1 MFLETRL
8 TAERIRLHTDAGHWT
23 NQVLRDFVEKHARE
37 RPDHVAIA
45 ESYRHPAVTYRDLLD
60 LSDRVALGLLEQ
72 GIRAGDV
79 VSVQLPNWHE
89 YVILLL
95 AIERIGAV
103 INPLTT
109 ILRERELTQMLEI
122 GGSKMLVV
130 PDTFR
135 GVDFEA
141 QAGRL
146 RDAVRCVETVVV
158 VSAFG
163 DSAEPPPQP
172 SCRGR
177 GSLSWRDLLGK
188 GTVDDRDR
196 AWLDR
201 LRLDA
206 NAVTELAFTSGTTG
220 VPKGVLHTHNTAVAT
235 VGSTMRRQG
244 IDHSKVVHVVTPVGH
259 NAGYFYGVR
268 ISLQSGAMIVF
279 QDVWDPREA
288 LRLIQEHRVTFSYG
302 ASTFLIDLLACP
314 EFDDHD
320 LSSFEIY
327 MCGGA
332 SIPPALAEE
341 CMRRLPGR
349 LCPIFG
355 MTEHGH
361 STGTDPGTS
370 FEKVCSTDGSP
381 QPEMELK
388 VVDDD
393 GNRLPPRT
401 EGRLMLRGPFNFIG
415 YIQGREF
422 SEQFF
427 DNEDFFDTG
436 DLAYLDED
444 GYLRITGRAK
454 DLIIRGG
461 ENVPVKEVE
470 DILAKHPDVL
480 EVAIVGAPD
489 PRLGERGVAF
499 LRMLPDR
506 SMDLDRMRD
515 FLREQQVT
523 QQFWPEAVE
532 VVDEFPR
539 TASGKIQK
547 FKLRETVSDL
557 FQ

>member
-1 MFLETRL
+1 LQWGE
-8 TAERIRLHTDAGHWT
+8 
-23 NQVLRDFVEKHARE
+23 
-37 RPDHVAIA
+37 
-45 ESYRHPAVTYRDLLD
+45 
-60 LSDRVALGLLEQ
+60 
-72 GIRAGDV
+72 
-79 VSVQLPNWHE
+79 
-89 YVILLL
+89 LL
-95 AIERIGAV
+95 A
-103 INPLTT
+103 TT
-109 ILRERELTQMLEI
+109 
-122 GGSKMLVV
+122 
-130 PDTFR
+130 
-135 GVDFEA
+135 GVGE
-141 QAGRL
+141 
-146 RDAVRCVETVVV
+146 
-158 VSAFG
+158 
-163 DSAEPPPQP
+163 
-172 SCRGR
+172 
-177 GSLSWRDLLGK
+177 
-188 GTVDDRDR
+188 RDR
-196 AWLDR
+196 AWLER
-201 LRLDA
+201 LRPDA
-206 NAVTELAFTSGTTG
+206 NTVTELAFTSGTTG

-244 IDHSKVVHVVTPVGH
+244 IDHTKVVHVVTPVGH

-268 ISLQSGAMIVF
+268 ISLQGGATIVF
-279 QDVWDPREA
+279 QDIWDPKEA

-314 EFDDHD
+314 EFDEHD

-361 STGTDPGTS
+361 STGTDPDTP

-388 VVDDD
+388 VVDEY
-393 GNRLPPRT
+393 GRRLPPCT

-427 DNEDFFDTG
+427 DDEDFFDTG

-444 GYLRITGRAK
+444 GYVRITGRAK

-470 DILAKHPDVL
+470 DILARHPDIL
-480 EVAIVGAPD
+480 EVALVGAPD

-499 LRMLPDR
+499 LRMLPAR
-506 SMDLDRMRD
+506 SMSLEQMRD
-515 FLREQQVT
+515 FLRAEQVT
-523 QQFWPEAVE
+523 QQFWPEAVQI
-532 VVDEFPR
+532 VDEFPR

-547 FKLRETVSDL
+547 FKLRESVGTL
-557 FQ
+557 FG